1 MHRNFL
7 FDLDQTLLDFH
18 ASEYMALEIV
28 LKENNLSFSDEIYSA
43 FKEYNKSLWLELE
56 KGMITRNE
64 LFAKRFDYVIK
75 KSGGDPALFD
85 LLKINDDF
93 IRTMSQNGVLM
104 DGALSFVRKVKI
116 EIPDASIY
124 IASNGATI
132 NAKGRLASTG
142 LDKYIDGLFISEDMG
157 VAKPAAEF
165 FDIILDKVGEDKDSF
180 IMIGDSLT
188 SDMLGAKKAS
198 LTSVWFMPT
207 GDVEEAIK
215 EYDIDYCADS
225 FDELFEIL
233 NDNEL
238 LFYDEYENFY
248 KMTGK
253 SKAFEKFCR
262 EAFGQDFSQD
272 GFSDINQINRILKYI
287 PKGEDVHILDVG
299 CGNGKMLG
307 YLQDKTGA
315 YIHGF
320 DYSESAIDTAKKLF
334 QTKADF
340 KQGKIGET
348 DYPAEQFDLVVS
360 MDSMYFAPDMEKFV
374 LQIMRWLK
382 KDGVLFVGYQ
392 EGDVMPKTDNEKTTV
407 LARAL
412 DNCGIQ
418 YEVEDITSETY
429 ELLKKKRDAALLYQK
444 DFEKEGNK
452 DWLDLLL
459 LQTDCVTEGYD
470 SFAQK
475 MARYIYVV
483 RKNELGRRG

>member
-18 ASEYMALEIV
+18 ASEY
-28 LKENNLSFSDEIYSA
+28 
-43 FKEYNKSLWLELE
+43 
-56 KGMITRNE
+56 
-64 LFAKRFDYVIK
+64 
-75 KSGGDPALFD
+75 
-85 LLKINDDF
+85 
-93 IRTMSQNGVLM
+93 
-104 DGALSFVRKVKI
+104 
-116 EIPDASIY
+116 
-124 IASNGATI
+124 
-132 NAKGRLASTG
+132 
-142 LDKYIDGLFISEDMG
+142 
-157 VAKPAAEF
+157 
-165 FDIILDKVGEDKDSF
+165 
-180 IMIGDSLT
+180 
-188 SDMLGAKKAS
+188 KAH
-198 LTSVWFMPT
+198 
-207 GDVEEAIK
+207 
-215 EYDIDYCADS
+215 
-225 FDELFEIL
+225 EIL
-233 NDNEL
+233 NGNEL
-238 LFYDEYENFY
+238 LFYNEYESFY
-248 KMTGK
+248 KMTGN
-253 SKAFEKFCR
+253 SKAFENFCR

-272 GFSDINQINRILKYI
+272 GFSDINQIDRILKYI

-340 KQGKIGET
+340 KQGNIGET

-470 SFAQK
+470 SFTQK

>member
-18 ASEYMALEIV
+18 ASEYKAL
-28 LKENNLSFSDEIYSA
+28 
-43 FKEYNKSLWLELE
+43 
-56 KGMITRNE
+56 
-64 LFAKRFDYVIK
+64 
-75 KSGGDPALFD
+75 
-85 LLKINDDF
+85 
-93 IRTMSQNGVLM
+93 
-104 DGALSFVRKVKI
+104 
-116 EIPDASIY
+116 
-124 IASNGATI
+124 
-132 NAKGRLASTG
+132 
-142 LDKYIDGLFISEDMG
+142 
-157 VAKPAAEF
+157 
-165 FDIILDKVGEDKDSF
+165 
-180 IMIGDSLT
+180 
-188 SDMLGAKKAS
+188 
-198 LTSVWFMPT
+198 
-207 GDVEEAIK
+207 
-215 EYDIDYCADS
+215 
-225 FDELFEIL
+225 EIL

-238 LFYDEYENFY
+238 LFYNEYESFY
-248 KMTGK
+248 KMTEN
-253 SKAFEKFCR
+253 SKAFENFCR

-483 RKNELGRRG
+483 RKNELGRRGHG